1 MNITVANNSQP
12 NPNFQG
18 YVDKSVTKYLD
29 KSLKKYKRNVVNSR
43 SQDVTGKINNYEKL
57 ITHTK
62 KALNNFMERCHPN
75 TKLKLKDV
83 KFPVIAKDL
92 VIENSFLPTKPNIN
106 VSERIS
112 IRFYKVNRP
121 LGTETLNAVKNSF
134 EHELCPANVDRNL
147 LRFAINNL
155 EAKAHTNWFNK
166 IIANW
171 QLKKAEKFSIE
182 INKGK

>member
-1 MNITVANNSQP
+1 MNLTVSNNSQSK
-12 NPNFQG
+12 PNFQG

-29 KSLKKYKRNVVNSR
+29 KSLKTYKKNVINSR
-43 SQDVTGKINNYEKL
+43 SQNVTDKINSYEDL

-62 KALNNFMERCHPN
+62 TVLNNFMELCHPN

-92 VIENSFLPTKPNIN
+92 VIENSSLPTNPNLN
-106 VSERIS
+106 VSSRIS
-112 IRFYKVNRP
+112 IRFLKNNRP
-121 LGTETLNAVKNSF
+121 IDTETLKAVKNSF
-134 EHELCPANVDRNL
+134 EHELSPTTIDRNL

-155 EAKAHTNWFNK
+155 EVKAHINWFNK

-171 QLKKAEKFSIE
+171 QLKKAEKFSVE

>member
-1 MNITVANNSQP
+1 
-12 NPNFQG
+12 
-18 YVDKSVTKYLD
+18 
-29 KSLKKYKRNVVNSR
+29 
-43 SQDVTGKINNYEKL
+43 
-57 ITHTK
+57 
-62 KALNNFMERCHPN
+62 MERCHPN

-92 VIENSFLPTKPNIN
+92 VIENSFLPTNPNIN

-171 QLKKAEKFSIE
+171 QLKKAEKFSVE